1 MEPTTIELI
10 KDVATDAI
18 KILGPATIAAWAT
31 YMASKSHFEL
41 RLKEIERKQE
51 FGARQHLFRYYK
63 ERQTQLAQEYAKLRG
78 ELEHTLGYV
87 AGYTKGSGD
96 EDSTLVKILVESME
110 MYSAITPTEI
120 DITMRDM
127 EKNGLTGTSDY
138 EKLKS
143 YKEKISNLATEETFQ
158 TLQKNIFTIVE
169 VYHLLQICNQNLLQR
184 QMEMMF
190 HKYLEA

>member
-1 MEPTTIELI
+1 MDPATIELI
-10 KDVATDAI
+10 KDAI
-18 KILGPATIAAWAT
+18 KILGPAVIAAWAT

-41 RLKEIERKQE
+41 RLKEIETKQE

-78 ELEHTLGYV
+78 ELEGTLGYV
-87 AGYTKGSGD
+87 AGLTKGSGD
-96 EDSTLVKILVESME
+96 EDSTLVRILSESME

-127 EKNGLTGTSDY
+127 EKSDLTETSDY

-143 YKEKISNLATEETFQ
+143 CKEKISNLATEKTFQ

-190 HKYLEA
+190 QKYLGA